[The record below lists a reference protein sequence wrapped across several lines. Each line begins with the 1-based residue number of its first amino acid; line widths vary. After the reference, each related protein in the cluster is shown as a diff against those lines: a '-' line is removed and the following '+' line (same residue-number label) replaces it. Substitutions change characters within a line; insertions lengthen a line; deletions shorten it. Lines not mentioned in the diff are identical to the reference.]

1 MKILR
6 KANVGSNFTDS
17 YKEECILCM
26 KRKSLQILKQSFRRI
41 SLVFSKSWLI
51 AFSKNYQK
59 PNVLCKNYIVSD
71 VKIFTQTWKYP

>member
-41 SLVFSKSWLI
+41 SLVFSKS
-51 AFSKNYQK
+51 
-59 PNVLCKNYIVSD
+59 
-71 VKIFTQTWKYP
+71 